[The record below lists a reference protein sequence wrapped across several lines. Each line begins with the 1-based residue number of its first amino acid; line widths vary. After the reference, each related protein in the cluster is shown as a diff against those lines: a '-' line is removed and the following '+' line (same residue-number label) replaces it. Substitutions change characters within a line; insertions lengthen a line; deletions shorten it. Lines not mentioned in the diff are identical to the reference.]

1 MKYKDGSATVLVS
14 YFPQVDVDGE
24 TYLDEEGNG
33 PGDLLDSED
42 EEGEGG
48 SIDFENQGGNDS
60 ETTEEEDEE
69 DE

>member
-14 YFPQVDVDGE
+14 YFPQVDVNGE

-33 PGDLLDSED
+33 LGDLVDSED
-42 EEGEGG
+42 NGREGG